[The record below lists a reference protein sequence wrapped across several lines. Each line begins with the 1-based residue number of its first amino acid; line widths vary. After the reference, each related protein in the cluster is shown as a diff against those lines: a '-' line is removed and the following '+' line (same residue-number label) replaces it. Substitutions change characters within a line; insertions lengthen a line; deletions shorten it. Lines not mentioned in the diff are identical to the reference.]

1 MGKAELAARAAVACW
16 AGSEGRNAAAIRGAE
31 LLTVEMLRKFLNAW
45 MLARG
50 NPLSKRDELLSFLN
64 RRVMPALREVDDVS
78 EEAYLVV
85 EKLSKL
91 SVAEEA
97 TRGRPTSMLSKL
109 AHAVSPMVFVP
120 YDHRVR
126 KALRI
131 IDKGIRAH
139 HYRDYMAAV
148 LSEKPAFVRELQ
160 RRRLSAESL
169 KATDMSQSLFEM
181 RALDKWLMLCG
192 GFNAAR
198 MERDVKNRWSFAVD
212 E

>member
-1 MGKAELAARAAVACW
+1 MDKEELAARAAVACW

-31 LLTVEMLRKFLNAW
+31 LLNLEILSKFLNAW

-50 NPLSKRDELLSFLN
+50 NPLSKRDELVSFLN
-64 RRVMPALREVDDVS
+64 RRVLPALREIDDVS
-78 EEAYLVV
+78 EEAYLVI
-85 EKLSKL
+85 ENLSKL
-91 SVAEEA
+91 SVVEEA

-109 AHAVSPMVFVP
+109 AHAVSPEVFVP

-126 KALRI
+126 KALRQ
-131 IDKGIRAH
+131 IDKGVRAH

-148 LSEKPAFVRELQ
+148 LSEKPAFVQELK

-169 KATDMSQSLFEM
+169 KAKDMSQPLFEM

-192 GFNAAR
+192 GFNSVR
-198 MERDVKNRWSFAVD
+198 MERDVAGNLAVD
-212 E
+212 N